1 MGGPGAEAQTPC
13 SLCREHTAAG
23 GCLLKALQ
31 PGQDAHQIRGTCED
45 KKKQSTEGL
54 LETEHLPFSMPL
66 CHSLWGAGIKDPG
79 KEGGVGKGGA

>member
-1 MGGPGAEAQTPC
+1 MGAPGAEAQTPC

-45 KKKQSTEGL
+45 KKNRAQRG
-54 LETEHLPFSMPL
+54 
-66 CHSLWGAGIKDPG
+66 C
-79 KEGGVGKGGA
+79 